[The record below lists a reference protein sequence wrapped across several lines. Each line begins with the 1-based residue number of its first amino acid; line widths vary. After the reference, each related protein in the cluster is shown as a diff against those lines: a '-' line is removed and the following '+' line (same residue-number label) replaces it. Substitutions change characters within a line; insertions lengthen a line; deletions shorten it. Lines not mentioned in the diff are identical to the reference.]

1 MGYKIKFSRIACAE
15 CRLLAKY
22 KSLWGTLYAV
32 GIIMILIPVS
42 IIFFKYGLWLS
53 FAIPWAAIQLRQMID
68 F

>member
-1 MGYKIKFSRIACAE
+1 MSW
-15 CRLLAKY
+15 LLAKY

-32 GIIMILIPVS
+32 GIIVILIPVS
-42 IIFFKYGLWLS
+42 IVFFKYGLWLS